1 MPAIAEKVPALNGV
15 VFRYASG
22 RDGWYYRELI
32 PGTKRYRMRRI
43 EGANTLSEALRDAY
57 KAFMDLTGK
66 EISPDKFKPSERRTG
81 SSMEE
86 EVNKYLEHCEQRV
99 ASDLKSE
106 GGYQRLIFVMRKHLL
121 GYLKTQGITKPSQI
135 TETTFDDYVA
145 FRRGIAKQTLKT
157 EVKEIGGFVRNWL
170 VRHKHV
176 SIEVGRSPVLF
187 PKVSLNFEDL
197 DANPAISAHD
207 YDLINKQIRYNYLKG
222 SKNRNS
228 LYFRNMFWCLIHT
241 LKNTGARPIELLAVR
256 YKDITITNPKRYSV
270 GMEEDVDDF
279 KGTIFL
285 HHTKTGRPRDIICRS
300 NAAERIVKFRH
311 FQKQYFEDYGFR
323 VPNEDSLFFG
333 KPVELMEKTYNH
345 NYLDQVWRNDIIS
358 PIKDKLEG
366 NRYSDKPYTIY
377 SLRTT
382 FIENCILDG
391 IDIYTVA
398 TLCGNSVKTIQ
409 RHYDRHDVLTKAA
422 DIQQIERGR
431 KRVDKPEEFNIL

>member
-15 VFRYASG
+15 VFRYASE

-32 PGTKRYRMRRI
+32 PGTKRYRMKRI

-66 EISPDKFKPSERRTG
+66 EISPDKYKPSERRTG
-81 SSMEE
+81 SSIEE
-86 EVNKYLEHCEQRV
+86 EVEKYLANCEQRV
-99 ASDLKSE
+99 ASNLKSA
-106 GGYQRLIFVMRKHLL
+106 GGYQRLIFVLRKHLL

-145 FRRGIAKQTLKT
+145 YRRGIAKQTLKT
-157 EVKEIGGFVRNWL
+157 ETKEIGSFVRQWL
-170 VRHKHV
+170 VRHKYV
-176 SIEVGRSPVLF
+176 TNEIGLSPVLF
-187 PKVSLNFEDL
+187 PKVSLSFEDL

-207 YDLINKQIRYNYLKG
+207 YELINRQIRYTYLR
-222 SKNRNS
+222 SAKNRNS

-256 YKDITITNPKRYSV
+256 YKDITITNPMRYSV
-270 GMEEDVDDF
+270 GMEADVDDY

-311 FQKQYFEDYGFR
+311 FQKQYFPEYAFKS
-323 VPNEDSLFFG
+323 PNEDSLFFG
-333 KPVELMEKTYNH
+333 KPVELMQKTYNH
-345 NYLDQVWRNDIIS
+345 NYLDQVWRNFIIE

-409 RHYDRHDVLTKAA
+409 RFYDRHDVLTKAA

-431 KRVDKPEEFNIL
+431 KRVDKPEEFSIL

>member
-1 MPAIAEKVPALNGV
+1 VPALNGV

-57 KAFMDLTGK
+57 RAFMDLSGT

-81 SSMEE
+81 STIQE
-86 EVNKYLEHCEQRV
+86 EVEKYLINYEQRV
-99 ASDLKSE
+99 NSNLLAENGLR
-106 GGYQRLIFVMRKHLL
+106 RLGFILRVNML
-121 GYLKTQGITKPSQI
+121 GYLKTQGVTKPSQI
-135 TETTFDDYVA
+135 TETTFDEYFA
-145 FRRGIAKQTLKT
+145 YRRHCAKQTLKT
-157 EVKEIGGFVRNWL
+157 ESKAIGTFIRTWL
-170 VRHKHV
+170 VRHKRV
-176 SIEVGRSPVLF
+176 SVEVGMSPNLM
-187 PKVSLNFEDL
+187 PKVRMNFEDL

-207 YDLINKQIRYNYLKG
+207 YDLINKRIRYHYIRSAQKR
-222 SKNRNS
+222 SS
-228 LYFRNMFWCLIHT
+228 LYFRQMFWCLIHT

-270 GMEEDVDDF
+270 GMEDDVDDF

-300 NAAERIVKFRH
+300 NAAERIVKFRQ
-311 FQKQYFEDYGFR
+311 FQKQYFEANAIK
-323 VPNEDSLFFG
+323 PPTEDSLFFG
-333 KPVELMEKTYNH
+333 KPAELMLKTYSH
-345 NYLDQVWRNDIIS
+345 NYLNQIWKQEIVD
-358 PIKDKLEG
+358 PIKDQLEG
-366 NRYSDKPYTIY
+366 NRYSDKNYTIY

-431 KRVDKPEEFNIL
+431 KKQEKPEEFSIL